1 VSPEVR
7 ENLVKVE
14 EELKQTRADLK
25 LVEVENLHFTVKFLG
40 DVPDSVL
47 DEVDGKVRKL
57 TLQRMEVDVRGLG
70 AFPDDGAPRV
80 VWAGVGYEDLDM
92 VSKSAQIVIDA
103 LRGVGETDERAY
115 HPHITLARVRSP
127 TNIEALQALLA
138 AYASKDFG
146 RTPIMRLKL
155 KSSTLTPRGPA
166 YRDIKE
172 YPLQ

>member
-7 ENLVKVE
+7 ENLVRAE
-14 EELKQTRADLK
+14 EELKKTRADIK
-25 LVEVENLHFTVKFLG
+25 LVEMENLHFTVKFLG

-47 DEVDGKVRKL
+47 DEVDRRVRPL
-57 TLQRMEVDVRGLG
+57 SLPRMEVDVRGIG
-70 AFPDDGAPRV
+70 AFPDDRSPRV
-80 VWAGVGYEDLDM
+80 VWAGVSYEDLDV
-92 VSKSAQIVIDA
+92 VSKSAQTVIDA
-103 LRGVGETDERAY
+103 LRGVGENDEREY

-127 TNIEALQALLA
+127 TNIEALVALLG

-146 RTPIMRLKL
+146 RTPIMMLKL

-172 YPLQ
+172 YALK

>member
-1 VSPEVR
+1 MSPEVR
-7 ENLVKVE
+7 ENLIKVE

-25 LVEVENLHFTVKFLG
+25 LVEIENLHFTVKFLG

-47 DEVDGKVRKL
+47 EEVDAKVRKL

-70 AFPDDGAPRV
+70 AFPDDKAPRV

-92 VSKSAQIVIDA
+92 VSKNAQVVIDA
-103 LRGVGETDERAY
+103 LRGVGESDEREY
-115 HPHITLARVRSP
+115 HPHITLARLRSS

-146 RTPIMRLKL
+146 RTPIMMLKL